1 MPLIPRF
8 APRWLA
14 AAATLALAGTAVSAG
29 EFNSGLQIEAGQTFE
44 LGGGQQGGFTV
55 TGRNT
60 GPVAVVVLAKGEG
73 EAAAVVKGR
82 VEPGAAVDAA
92 FGPGEM
98 ALLRNTSD
106 TRTAR
111 LKLKISGDTSSLGMT
126 YSANP

>member
-73 EAAAVVKGR
+73 EAVVKGR

-106 TRTAR
+106 SKTAR
-111 LKLKISGDTSSLGMT
+111 LKLKVRGDTSSLGMT

>member
-1 MPLIPRF
+1 MPLTSTF

-14 AAATLALAGTAVSAG
+14 AATALTLAGTAVSAG
-29 EFNSGLQIEAGQTFE
+29 EINSGLRIEAGQTFA
-44 LGGGQQGGFTV
+44 LGGGQRGSFTV
-55 TGRNT
+55 SGRNT
-60 GPVAVVVLAKGEG
+60 GPVAVVVLAKGES
-73 EAAAVVKGR
+73 AAVVKGR
-82 VEPGAAVDAA
+82 VEPGARVDAA

-111 LKLKISGDTSSLGMT
+111 LKLKISGDTAALGMT